1 MHSYAVIV
9 TGGKQYIAEV
19 GKDLTVD
26 YIAGELKQKVS
37 FDHVLLHVQDDDK
50 LTIGMPHVPKA
61 VVEAEIIEQGRGE
74 KIRVARF
81 KAKSRYRKI
90 TGFKPFLT
98 KVHVTAITI

>member
-1 MHSYAVIV
+1 MHSYAVIL

-26 YIAGELKQKVS
+26 YIPGELKQKIS
-37 FDHVLLHVQDDDK
+37 FDKVLLHVRDDDN
-50 LTIGMPHVPKA
+50 LTVGMPHIEKA
-61 VVEAEIIEQGRGE
+61 VVEAEIVEQGRGE

-90 TGFKPFLT
+90 TGFKPLLT
-98 KVHVTAITI
+98 KVRITKI